1 MLKFDF
7 FYLLEQIPKL
17 VPYLDVTFLVLILTL
32 FFGTILGFVLAVW
45 KLGKNL
51 ILRKLAYA
59 FTTAMRCTPSIVL
72 LFLVYYGL
80 PALASILAFDL
91 NDLSKIFF
99 VVTAFSLSFGNVMS
113 EIIRTSYLAVEKGQ
127 YEAAVSVGL
136 TRFDAFRRII
146 LPQAAVVALPNII
159 NSILTL
165 LKEGSLA
172 YTIGLIDVMGKANLL
187 IAMNYEAHALETLL
201 ALSFIYWSISIIIEN
216 ANGLLEQ
223 KLSKGRTFIKTV

>member
-32 FFGTILGFVLAVW
+32 FFGTILGFVLTFW

-72 LFLVYYGL
+72 LLLVYYGL
-80 PALASILAFDL
+80 PARASILAFDL

-113 EIIRTSYLAVEKGQ
+113 EIIRSSYLAVEKGQ

-223 KLSKGRTFIKTV
+223 KLSKGRTFLKTV

>member
-32 FFGTILGFVLAVW
+32 FFGTILGFVLTFW

-113 EIIRTSYLAVEKGQ
+113 EIIRSSYLAVEKGQ

-223 KLSKGRTFIKTV
+223 KLSKGRTFLKTV

>member
-1 MLKFDF
+1 MLKFGF

-32 FFGTILGFVLAVW
+32 FFGTILGFALAVW

-113 EIIRTSYLAVEKGQ
+113 EIIRSSYLAVERGQ

-223 KLSKGRTFIKTV
+223 KLSKGRTFLKTV

>member
-7 FYLLEQIPKL
+7 VYLLEQIPKL
-17 VPYLDVTFLVLILTL
+17 VPYLDITFLVLILTL
-32 FFGTILGFVLAVW
+32 FFGTLLGFILAAW
-45 KLGKNL
+45 KLGKSS

-113 EIIRTSYLAVEKGQ
+113 EIIRSSYLAVEKGQ

-136 TRFDAFRRII
+136 TRLDAFRRII

-223 KLSKGRTFIKTV
+223 KLSKGRTFLKTV

>member
-113 EIIRTSYLAVEKGQ
+113 EIIRSSYLAVEKGQ

-223 KLSKGRTFIKTV
+223 KLSKGRTFLKTV

>member
-7 FYLLEQIPKL
+7 VYLLEQIPKL
-17 VPYLDVTFLVLILTL
+17 VPYLDITFLVLILTL
-32 FFGTILGFVLAVW
+32 FFGTLLGFILAAW
-45 KLGKNL
+45 KLGKSS

-113 EIIRTSYLAVEKGQ
+113 EIIRSSYLAVEKGQ

>member
-80 PALASILAFDL
+80 PAVASILAFDL
-91 NDLSKIFF
+91 NDLSKMFF

-113 EIIRTSYLAVEKGQ
+113 EIIRSSYLAVEKGQ

-146 LPQAAVVALPNII
+146 LPQAAIVALPNII

-201 ALSFIYWSISIIIEN
+201 ALSFIYWSISITIEK

>member
-1 MLKFDF
+1 
-7 FYLLEQIPKL
+7 
-17 VPYLDVTFLVLILTL
+17 
-32 FFGTILGFVLAVW
+32 
-45 KLGKNL
+45 
-51 ILRKLAYA
+51 
-59 FTTAMRCTPSIVL
+59 MRCTPSIVL

-80 PALASILAFDL
+80 PALASIFAFDL

-113 EIIRTSYLAVEKGQ
+113 EIIRSSYLAVERGQ

-146 LPQAAVVALPNII
+146 LPQASVVALPNII

>member
-32 FFGTILGFVLAVW
+32 FFGTILGFVLTFW

-113 EIIRTSYLAVEKGQ
+113 EIIRSSYLAVEKGQ

-146 LPQAAVVALPNII
+146 LPQASVVALPNII

-223 KLSKGRTFIKTV
+223 KLSKGRTFLKTV

>member
-32 FFGTILGFVLAVW
+32 FFGTILGFVLTFW

-113 EIIRTSYLAVEKGQ
+113 EIIRSSYLAVEKGQ

-201 ALSFIYWSISIIIEN
+201 ALSFIYWSISITIEK
-216 ANGLLEQ
+216 ANELLEQ

>member
-32 FFGTILGFVLAVW
+32 FFGTILGFVLTFW

-113 EIIRTSYLAVEKGQ
+113 EIIRSSYLAVERGQ

-201 ALSFIYWSISIIIEN
+201 ALSFIYWSISITIEK

>member
-113 EIIRTSYLAVEKGQ
+113 EIIRSSYLAVEKGQ

-146 LPQAAVVALPNII
+146 LPQASVVALPNII

-201 ALSFIYWSISIIIEN
+201 ALSFIYWSISITIEK
-216 ANGLLEQ
+216 ANELLEQ

>member
-32 FFGTILGFVLAVW
+32 FFGTILGFALAVW

-223 KLSKGRTFIKTV
+223 KLSKGRTFLKTV

>member
-32 FFGTILGFVLAVW
+32 FFGTILGFVLAIW

-113 EIIRTSYLAVEKGQ
+113 EIIRSSYLAVEKGQ

-136 TRFDAFRRII
+136 TRFNAFRRII

-201 ALSFIYWSISIIIEN
+201 ALSFIYWSISITIEK

>member
-32 FFGTILGFVLAVW
+32 FFGTILGFVLAGW
-45 KLGKNL
+45 KLGKSL
-51 ILRKLAYA
+51 ILRKLAYT

-91 NDLSKIFF
+91 NNLSKIFF
-99 VVTAFSLSFGNVMS
+99 VVTAFSLSFGNAMS
-113 EIIRTSYLAVEKGQ
+113 EIIRSSYLAVERGQ

-146 LPQAAVVALPNII
+146 LPQASIVALPNII

-201 ALSFIYWSISIIIEN
+201 ALSFIYWSISITIEK
-216 ANGLLEQ
+216 ANELLEQ

>member
-113 EIIRTSYLAVEKGQ
+113 EIIRSSYLAVERGQ

-146 LPQAAVVALPNII
+146 LPQASVVALPNII

-201 ALSFIYWSISIIIEN
+201 ALSFIYWTVSIIIEN

>member
-32 FFGTILGFVLAVW
+32 FFGTILGFVLTFW

-113 EIIRTSYLAVEKGQ
+113 EIIRSGF
-127 YEAAVSVGL
+127 S
-136 TRFDAFRRII
+136 
-146 LPQAAVVALPNII
+146 
-159 NSILTL
+159 
-165 LKEGSLA
+165 
-172 YTIGLIDVMGKANLL
+172 L
-187 IAMNYEAHALETLL
+187 IA
-201 ALSFIYWSISIIIEN
+201 N
-216 ANGLLEQ
+216 ANAASPSAAEMI
-223 KLSKGRTFIKTV
+223 SYPSAARRAS

>member
-32 FFGTILGFVLAVW
+32 FFGTILGFVLTFW

-113 EIIRTSYLAVEKGQ
+113 EIIRSSYLAVEKGQ

-201 ALSFIYWSISIIIEN
+201 ALSFIYWSMSIIIEN

-223 KLSKGRTFIKTV
+223 KLSKGRTFLKTV

>member
-32 FFGTILGFVLAVW
+32 FFGTILGFVLTFW

-91 NDLSKIFF
+91 NELSKIFF

-113 EIIRTSYLAVEKGQ
+113 EIIRSSYLAVEKGQ

-159 NSILTL
+159 NSILAL

-223 KLSKGRTFIKTV
+223 KLSKGRTFLKTV

>member
-1 MLKFDF
+1 MLKFDL

-32 FFGTILGFVLAVW
+32 FFGALLCFVLTFW

-113 EIIRTSYLAVEKGQ
+113 EIIRSSYLAVEKGQ

-201 ALSFIYWSISIIIEN
+201 ALSLIYWTISIIIEN

-223 KLSKGRTFIKTV
+223 KLSKGRTFLKTV

>member
-32 FFGTILGFVLAVW
+32 FFGTILGFALAVW